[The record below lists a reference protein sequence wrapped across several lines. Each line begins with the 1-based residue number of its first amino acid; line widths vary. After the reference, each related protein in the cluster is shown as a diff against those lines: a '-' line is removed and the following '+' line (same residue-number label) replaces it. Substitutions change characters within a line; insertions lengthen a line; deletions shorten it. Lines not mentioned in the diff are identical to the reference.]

1 MDGDRLASAWVE
13 AVAAVGGD
21 REVAARSARVLV
33 ERYGEAHRRYHNR
46 EHVLAVLADAES
58 LARRMGVAERAE
70 LQLAACA
77 HDVVY
82 DGAPGDDER
91 ASAAWARQ
99 ALRDAG
105 VAVDVAERVAALV
118 LTTIDHVADADDVV
132 GQILLDADLAI
143 LAAAPERYDG
153 YARAVR
159 QEYAAVSDELWR
171 LGRGAVLQQLLD
183 KERLYLTSAAHER
196 WEAAAC
202 DNLRRELATLG

>member
-1 MDGDRLASAWVE
+1 M
-13 AVAAVGGD
+13 
-21 REVAARSARVLV
+21 LV

-46 EHVLAVLADAES
+46 EHVLAVLADAEL
-58 LARRMGVAERAE
+58 LAEQMGVAERAE
-70 LQLAACA
+70 LQLAVCA

-82 DGAPGDDER
+82 DGAPGEDER

-105 VAVDVAERVAALV
+105 VTVDVAERVAALV
-118 LTTIDHVADADDVV
+118 LATIDHVAAADDVV

-143 LAAAPERYDG
+143 LAAPAERYDA

-159 QEYAAVSDELWR
+159 QEYAAVTDELWQ

-183 KERLYLTSAAHER
+183 KERLYLTPAAHAR
-196 WEAAAC
+196 WEAAARA
-202 DNLRRELATLG
+202 NLHRELATLG